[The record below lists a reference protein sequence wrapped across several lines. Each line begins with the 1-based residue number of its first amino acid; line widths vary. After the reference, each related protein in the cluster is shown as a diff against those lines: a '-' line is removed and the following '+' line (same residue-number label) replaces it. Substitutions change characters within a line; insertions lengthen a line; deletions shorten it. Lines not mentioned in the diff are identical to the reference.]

1 MHTADNTE
9 QQGTP
14 TPRMDAA
21 GLARVQIEKATKAER
36 DAREERIAR
45 RVAEELRRMGQ

>member
-21 GLARVQIEKATKAER
+21 GLARVQIEKEN
-36 DAREERIAR
+36 
-45 RVAEELRRMGQ
+45 GNG